1 MEIKVLIDEKNKK
14 TSVEYNETKY
24 DKGTVGAFLI
34 SALFNYTKE
43 LPTVERDILRLLC
56 CQTMVKGGNM

>member
-43 LPTVERDILRLLC
+43 LPAVERDILRLLC

>member
-43 LPTVERDILRLLC
+43 LPTGERDILRLLC
-56 CQTMVKGGNM
+56 CQTMVKGGKM

>member
-14 TSVEYNETKY
+14 TSVEYNKTKY

-56 CQTMVKGGNM
+56 CQTMVKGGKM

>member
-1 MEIKVLIDEKNKK
+1 MEIKVLIDENNKK
-14 TSVEYNETKY
+14 TSVEFDESKY

-43 LPTVERDILRLLC
+43 LPAVERDILRLLC
-56 CQTMVKGGNM
+56 CQTMAKGGIM

>member
-1 MEIKVLIDEKNKK
+1 MEIKVLIDENNKK
-14 TSVEYNETKY
+14 TSVEFDESKY
-24 DKGTVGAFLI
+24 DKRTVGAFLI

-56 CQTMVKGGNM
+56 CQTMVKGGRM

>member
-14 TSVEYNETKY
+14 TSVEYDETKY
-24 DKGTVGAFLI
+24 DKGTIGAFLI

-43 LPTVERDILRLLC
+43 LPAVERDILRLLC
-56 CQTMVKGGNM
+56 YETMVKGGNM

>member
-1 MEIKVLIDEKNKK
+1 MEIKVLIDKKNKK

-56 CQTMVKGGNM
+56 CQTMVKGGKM

>member
-1 MEIKVLIDEKNKK
+1 MEIRVLIDEKNKK
-14 TSVEYNETKY
+14 TSVEFDESKY

-34 SALFNYTKE
+34 SALFNHTKE

-56 CQTMVKGGNM
+56 CETMVKGGNM

>member
-1 MEIKVLIDEKNKK
+1 MKIKVLIDENNKK
-14 TSVEYNETKY
+14 TSVEFDESKYN
-24 DKGTVGAFLI
+24 KGTVGAFLI

-56 CQTMVKGGNM
+56 CQTMVKGGRM

>member
-1 MEIKVLIDEKNKK
+1 MEIKVLIDKNNKK
-14 TSVEYNETKY
+14 TSVEFDESKY
-24 DKGTVGAFLI
+24 DKATVGAFLI

-56 CQTMVKGGNM
+56 CQTMVKGGRM

>member
-1 MEIKVLIDEKNKK
+1 MEIKVLIDENNKK
-14 TSVEYNETKY
+14 TSVEFDESKY

-56 CQTMVKGGNM
+56 C

>member
-1 MEIKVLIDEKNKK
+1 MEIKVLIDENNKK
-14 TSVEYNETKY
+14 TSVEFDESKY
-24 DKGTVGAFLI
+24 DKGTVGTFLI

-56 CQTMVKGGNM
+56 CQTMVKGGRM

>member
-56 CQTMVKGGNM
+56 CQTMAEGGKM

>member
-1 MEIKVLIDEKNKK
+1 MEIKVLIDENNKK
-14 TSVEYNETKY
+14 TSVEFDESKY
-24 DKGTVGAFLI
+24 DKRTVGAFLI

-56 CQTMVKGGNM
+56 CQTMAKGGRM

>member
-56 CQTMVKGGNM
+56 CQTMAKGGNM

>member
-14 TSVEYNETKY
+14 TSVKYNETKY

-56 CQTMVKGGNM
+56 CQTMVKGGKM

>member
-24 DKGTVGAFLI
+24 DKGTIVAFLI

-43 LPTVERDILRLLC
+43 LPAIERDILRLLC
-56 CQTMVKGGNM
+56 CETMAKGGIM

>member
-14 TSVEYNETKY
+14 TSVEYDETKY

-43 LPTVERDILRLLC
+43 LPTAERDILRLLC
-56 CQTMVKGGNM
+56 CQTMVKGGKM

>member
-14 TSVEYNETKY
+14 TSVEYDETKY

-56 CQTMVKGGNM
+56 CQTMVKGGKM

>member
-43 LPTVERDILRLLC
+43 LPTAERDILRLLC
-56 CQTMVKGGNM
+56 CQTMVKGGKM

>member
-1 MEIKVLIDEKNKK
+1 MEIKVLIDEKRKS
-14 TSVEYNETKY
+14 TSIEYDETKH
-24 DKGTVGAFLI
+24 DKGTVCAFLI

-56 CQTMVKGGNM
+56 CQTMVKGGKM

>member
-14 TSVEYNETKY
+14 TSVEYDETKY

-43 LPTVERDILRLLC
+43 LPAVERDILRLLC
-56 CQTMVKGGNM
+56 CQTMVEGGNM

>member
-1 MEIKVLIDEKNKK
+1 MEIKVLIDEKHKK
-14 TSVEYNETKY
+14 TSVEFDENKY

-56 CQTMVKGGNM
+56 CQTMVKGGRM

>member
-1 MEIKVLIDEKNKK
+1 MEIKVLIDEKRK
-14 TSVEYNETKY
+14 TTSIKY
-24 DKGTVGAFLI
+24 DESKCDKGTVGAFLI

-56 CQTMVKGGNM
+56 CQTMVKGGKM

>member
-1 MEIKVLIDEKNKK
+1 MEIKVLIDKKHKK
-14 TSVEYNETKY
+14 TSVEFDERKY

-43 LPTVERDILRLLC
+43 LPTVERDTLRLLC
-56 CQTMVKGGNM
+56 CETMVKGGNM

>member
-1 MEIKVLIDEKNKK
+1 MEIKVLIDENNKK
-14 TSVEYNETKY
+14 TSVEFDESKY
-24 DKGTVGAFLI
+24 EKGVVGAFLI
-34 SALFNYTKE
+34 PALFNYTKE

>member
-1 MEIKVLIDEKNKK
+1 MEIKVLIDENNKK
-14 TSVEYNETKY
+14 TSVEFDESKY

-43 LPTVERDILRLLC
+43 LPTVERDMLRLLC
-56 CQTMVKGGNM
+56 CQTMVEGGRM